1 MVQCSIN
8 YKRLFQSWVSYHHR
22 SVSNNLRAAFYSDYN
37 AVLTPHRNN
46 VATRQTICGDR
57 SMNDAVDRVMA
68 SYENLPTLEHLEREQ
83 IRVKV
88 SQYLAKLS
96 SAGHSGTEDL
106 AFYGLAYLRI
116 LHEGPDPRYT
126 GC

>member
-1 MVQCSIN
+1 
-8 YKRLFQSWVSYHHR
+8 
-22 SVSNNLRAAFYSDYN
+22 
-37 AVLTPHRNN
+37 
-46 VATRQTICGDR
+46 
-57 SMNDAVDRVMA
+57 MNDAVDRVMA
-68 SYENLPTLEHLEREQ
+68 SYENLPALEHLGRDE

-96 SAGHSGTEDL
+96 TAGHSDAEEL

-116 LHEGPDPRYT
+116 LNEGPDPRYT